1 MDNNNIIESF
11 QKILEKNNKIKNI
24 VLHDA
29 NASYSG
35 CEITINNKKT
45 CFRKGKITP
54 TKSGHFVS
62 LWKHLGKSNIP
73 YDLSDNY
80 DLYVFE
86 IEYHEDKLGYFIFPS
101 AVLLKHKILSADD
114 SIGKLGFRLYAP
126 IYKLENKTSINT
138 QKWQSDYFYYAN
150 DLKKIKL

>member
-1 MDNNNIIESF
+1 MDKNDIIESF
-11 QKILEKNNKIKNI
+11 QTILEKNNKIKNI
-24 VLHDA
+24 VFHDA
-29 NASYSG
+29 NANYSA

-62 LWKHLGKSNIP
+62 LWKYSDKSNIP
-73 YDLSDNY
+73 YDINDDY

-86 IEYHEDKLGYFIFPS
+86 IEYDKDKLGYFIFPS
-101 AVLLKHKILSADD
+101 EVLLKHKILSADD
-114 SIGKLGFRLYAP
+114 SIGKLGFRLYGP
-126 IYKLENKTSINT
+126 MYKLKNKTSINT
-138 QKWQSDYFYYAN
+138 QKWQSVYFYYAN